1 MTKISPETVIDA
13 SAYVKDTLTTSK
25 RLALMA
31 LATKW
36 RRVDPANVR
45 GTLEPLLPEIEQLM
59 HEQQAL
65 GRQIGWT
72 QGELAAAVATGEEPG
87 SISLPL
93 DAARDGRLRGGPS
106 FANALQRAVPGAL
119 ARIKSG
125 VRPDAAVADAGRMV
139 ALQLGS
145 IAHDEARLV
154 TQDLVLARGGGA
166 APRMGYAR
174 KPEGAHTCDFCRTLA
189 TRGPVYSADTAGFRA
204 HRFCDCTTYAVP
216 TESFEVDP
224 NDWAAYQ
231 RWASSAAR
239 QSVRNTKTG
248 QAALEP
254 VDRLTV
260 VNAQIA
266 SYEPIVKAGN
276 GTYWM
281 RGRLD
286 ELYEERTQLAGS
298 SPVKVPNG
306 LHRIDPRT
314 LDANTVRSHPFL
326 SKEIPDL
333 PEGTP
338 FSNPE
343 RRLARNLAAHHYY
356 YDPDERVG
364 VVVSAHHKIKPEH
377 FRDFNQTAL
386 NAARQARADLVNPD
400 AVIVFDLE
408 TPVTGGAYAA
418 TRLGA
423 SRVKVNRGIL
433 RWTDP
438 KAAAR
443 ATARNPYGNHYSIS
457 IRANSS
463 VEATLLHELG
473 HDGDATFV
481 GAALGETTGFQ
492 QRKIDLYKKWAFG
505 AVDPDDKDTIRAIE
519 EFAVYGGQSEQL
531 RYLKAI
537 TDGPTLYGRSNPSE
551 MYAEAYAAWRMRDR
565 LDLPPE
571 TLRWAEEFAKE
582 FQWN

>member
-1 MTKISPETVIDA
+1 MTKISPQKVIDA

-45 GTLEPLLPEIEQLM
+45 GTLKPLLPEIEQLM

-266 SYEPIVKAGN
+266 SYEPIVQAGN
-276 GTYWM
+276 GTEWM
-281 RGRLD
+281 RSNLD
-286 ELYEERTQLAGS
+286 DLYDERTRLTGS
-298 SPVKVPNG
+298 APSQVSGG
-306 LHRIDPRT
+306 LRRIDPST
-314 LDANTVRSHPFL
+314 LNVNTVRSHPFL

-333 PEGTP
+333 PEGTS

-343 RRLARNLAAHHYY
+343 RRLGRKLAAHHYY

-364 VVVSAHHKIKPEH
+364 VVVSAHNKIKPENL
-377 FRDFNQTAL
+377 RDFNETAVR
-386 NAARQARADLVNPD
+386 AVRQARGDLIDPQSIV
-400 AVIVFDLE
+400 VFDLE
-408 TPVTGGAYAA
+408 HPVPEGAMASTWTGGS
-418 TRLGA
+418 RIEVSRKILGW
-423 SRVKVNRGIL
+423 S
-433 RWTDP
+433 DP
-438 KAAAR
+438 KVAAR
-443 ATARNPYGNHYSIS
+443 ATARSPYGPHFSIS
-457 IRANSS
+457 QEMGSS
-463 VEATLLHELG
+463 LEATLLHELG
-473 HDGDATFV
+473 HCTDASFLGRIGDELTPWHQRKVDLYRKWVF
-481 GAALGETTGFQ
+481 TGFN
-492 QRKIDLYKKWAFG
+492 
-505 AVDPDDKDTIRAIE
+505 DDKDTIHAIK
-519 EFAVYGGQSEQL
+519 EFAVYGGQTEHL
-531 RYLKAI
+531 KYLKTI
-537 TDGPTLYGRSNPSE
+537 TDGPTLYARSKPAE
-551 MYAEAYAAWRMRDR
+551 MYAEAYAAWRVRDR
-565 LDLPPE
+565 ISLPPL
-571 TLRWAEEFAKE
+571 TLEWAAEYAREFRWV
-582 FQWN
+582 